1 MTIVSSKE
9 FATNQDRY
17 YDLAVSDDVFIER
30 DDDMFHLMYAT
41 ADDAGRYDEI
51 LEPDEDFYRALSADE
66 FRKRLIEVVERVDKI
81 YAKKCR

>member
-30 DDDMFHLMYAT
+30 DDDMFHLMCAT
-41 ADDAGRYDEI
+41 ADDAGAYDEI

-81 YAKKCR
+81 YARK

>member
-30 DDDMFHLMYAT
+30 DDDMFHLMCAT
-41 ADDAGRYDEI
+41 ADDAGAYDEI
-51 LEPDEDFYRALSADE
+51 LEPDEDFYRAITMDE
-66 FRKRLIEVVERVDKI
+66 LRMRTHEFIHKLF
-81 YAKKCR
+81 AKQ

>member
-30 DDDMFHLMYAT
+30 DDDMFHLMCAT
-41 ADDAGRYDEI
+41 ADDAGVYDEI

-81 YAKKCR
+81 YARK